1 MNGKYKNVHFYLVF
15 LNFLADLEPHQLAH
29 HPQCT
34 VHIIIIIL
42 LKTEMGCI
50 VHYPDTHTTRSTHK

>member
-15 LNFLADLEPHQLAH
+15 NFLADLEPRQLAH

-34 VHIIIIIL
+34 VHIIIL

-50 VHYPDTHTTRSTHK
+50 VHYPDTHALNS